1 MKSIEEL
8 ARTYRLPETTTP
20 EDLETRFYTS
30 SATFLTF
37 GSKILM
43 AGYFWNGPK
52 NPCYYGA
59 VFAFKTEDHTCEGE
73 IRLMAVSEVAFEDNG
88 HAIAWAMAH

>member
-59 VFAFKTEDHTCEGE
+59 VFAFKTEDHTSEGE
-73 IRLMAVSEVAFEDNG
+73 IKLIAVSEERFEDNG
-88 HAIAWAMAH
+88 HALAWAMAQ